1 MEKICVYTCITGNY
15 DNVSEITN
23 KEKGIDYYL
32 FTNNEN
38 IKSNTWKVVYIKDDT
53 LDNQRL
59 SRKIKMLGHPEIN
72 DKYDISVW
80 MDASVIWQ
88 KSIKEFV
95 NTYLKK
101 NNFAAFKHGFRDC
114 IYVEANECIRVKKD
128 TKENIVRHIN
138 FLRKEGFPEH
148 YGLCEMTVFIKRHKD
163 PLVQKTMKMW
173 FDMLCK
179 YSKRDQ
185 LSFMYC
191 VWKNNLPLDII
202 PLHVWENEW
211 FKTVIHNVKKEI
223 KNSRVYYGHDMP
235 FDLNRFETVDYKI
248 KGNVYSYSSK
258 VLEDCDQ
265 IEIEVTDIPI
275 VEYNKLTIDGIKL
288 TKVHRF
294 NTLDFNGRNI
304 FYTNSGMVKIE
315 GDFKKGDKWSLSV
328 ELHKLDEK
336 EIIDLVAYVADRN
349 VTLTMELDSK
359 KREVKSIKNSKAW
372 RALSFLRRFKKK

>member
-1 MEKICVYTCITGNY
+1 
-15 DNVSEITN
+15 
-23 KEKGIDYYL
+23 
-32 FTNNEN
+32 
-38 IKSNTWKVVYIKDDT
+38 
-53 LDNQRL
+53 
-59 SRKIKMLGHPEIN
+59 
-72 DKYDISVW
+72 
-80 MDASVIWQ
+80 
-88 KSIKEFV
+88 
-95 NTYLKK
+95 
-101 NNFAAFKHGFRDC
+101 
-114 IYVEANECIRVKKD
+114 
-128 TKENIVRHIN
+128 
-138 FLRKEGFPEH
+138 
-148 YGLCEMTVFIKRHKD
+148 
-163 PLVQKTMKMW
+163 
-173 FDMLCK
+173 
-179 YSKRDQ
+179 
-185 LSFMYC
+185 MYC